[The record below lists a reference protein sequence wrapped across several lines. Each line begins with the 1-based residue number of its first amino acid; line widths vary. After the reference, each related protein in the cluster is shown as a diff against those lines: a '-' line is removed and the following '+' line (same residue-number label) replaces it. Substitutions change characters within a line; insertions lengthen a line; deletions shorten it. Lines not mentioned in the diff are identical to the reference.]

1 MPIKPSPAVLRAA
14 EILDF
19 LAREPAQPQSLS
31 EIARRTAISKATCH
45 ALLLGLVDAGLV
57 ARHDASRRYGLGPLL
72 ISLGQAAAAGH
83 EIAQLALPEMERLSE
98 TLLLPVLGAV
108 QAGSRLVVVAATA
121 LPRPFAVSLPSGQAV
136 PFVPPLGAA
145 YVAWSSADDVE
156 AWLARAAEPVDARER
171 RQFLDALELI
181 RSLGFGVTIESSVR
195 EELGDTVAA
204 LAEHPNADDVRAR
217 RDELIRRLAHAD
229 YLPTQLDPH
238 VTYRVTQMSA
248 PVFDHD
254 GEVAMLLAVT
264 TIGLGLGLPGILT
277 YGRAVRAAADRITR
291 AIGGAP
297 LPPPECP
304 MPVIEPE
311 PG

>member
-19 LAREPAQPQSLS
+19 LARQPRDPQSLS
-31 EIARRTAISKATCH
+31 EIARRTGISKATCH

-83 EIAQLALPEMERLSE
+83 EIAQLALPDMERLSE

-108 QAGSRLVVVAATA
+108 QAGGRLVVVAATA
-121 LPRPFAVSLPSGQAV
+121 SPRPFAVSLPSGQAV

-145 YVAWSSADDVE
+145 YVAWSPDEDVE
-156 AWLARAAEPVDARER
+156 AWLARSPEPVDETER
-171 RQFLDALELI
+171 RQLLGALELI
-181 RSLGFGVTIESSVR
+181 RSLGFGVTLESPVR
-195 EELGDTVAA
+195 KELGDAIAA
-204 LAEHPNADDVRAR
+204 LTEHPDADEVRAR
-217 RDELIRRLAHAD
+217 RDQLIRRLAHAD
-229 YLPTQLDPH
+229 YLPTRLDPD

-248 PVFDHD
+248 PAFDHN

-264 TIGLGLGLPGILT
+264 TIGLELGVPGILT
-277 YGRAVRAAADRITR
+277 HGRAVRAAADGVTR

-297 LPPPECP
+297 PAAA
-304 MPVIEPE
+304 
-311 PG
+311 